1 MIYDIF
7 DIDEP
12 QNVVF
17 QVRITEKLGG
27 LLGQNRMGSRGR
39 WSNNTSI
46 FVSHEYHDAKDM
58 LLFKIIK
65 NSIYFSLEDEARMK
79 EAFEQMSWRELLRG
93 RRLGL
98 REKK

>member
-27 LLGQNRMGSRGR
+27 FLGQNRMGHTGR
-39 WSNNTSI
+39 WSNSSSV
-46 FVSHEYHDAKDM
+46 FVSYEYHDAKDV
-58 LLFKIIK
+58 LLFKLIK
-65 NSIYFSLEDEARMK
+65 NSLYFSLEDEVRLK
-79 EAFEQMSWRELLRG
+79 DAFELMSWRELLRG